1 MKARYSNRE
10 TVQATCVLSCDS
22 LVGQGQL
29 VNLSVPGC
37 LLRTGMK
44 LKVGQY
50 VDMRL
55 SFATSQ
61 SPLQVK
67 LAVVRWVNGCEV
79 GIEFIRM
86 SEADQA
92 RLRWLAGYVER
103 RTPHANWSE
112 RILCVGAAAG

>member
-1 MKARYSNRE
+1 
-10 TVQATCVLSCDS
+10 
-22 LVGQGQL
+22 
-29 VNLSVPGC
+29 
-37 LLRTGMK
+37 MK

-67 LAVVRWVNGCEV
+67 LAAVRWVSGWEV

-86 SEADQA
+86 SEADQS
-92 RLRWLAGYVER
+92 RLRWLAGYIER
-103 RTPHANWSE
+103 RTPQANWSE
-112 RILCVGAAAG
+112 RIVCMGATAV